1 MSFGE
6 EFALPVGQ
14 TGYIGGTMQRIKVPG
29 DGLWA
34 VFMGYAPVLY
44 KKTPG
49 ANRMMVLHRYRAE
62 INGEVYDKPAF
73 SLYRTN
79 NGGVPC
85 VSLELQPAGKC
96 GKYHQKGQCR
106 VRYGGMDKPSGE
118 KIGLLRKQQRACVNS
133 AGVFQHM
140 ACGLCLCKG
149 ELI

>member
-1 MSFGE
+1 MSFGG
-6 EFALPVGQ
+6 EFALPVGR

-34 VFMGYAPVLY
+34 AFMGYAPVLY

-85 VSLELQPAGKC
+85 VSLELSPPANAGNIIKKAVSC
-96 GKYHQKGQCR
+96 A
-106 VRYGGMDKPSGE
+106 VRRNG
-118 KIGLLRKQQRACVNS
+118 
-133 AGVFQHM
+133 
-140 ACGLCLCKG
+140 
-149 ELI
+149 